1 MAQKHMIHFIDYWST
16 VLPYVCRA
24 HARAS
29 QARTGKAR
37 AYAPA
42 STLRLNM
49 LSKLPHAKLFCV
61 YSQLRIFT
69 LRRHVAADYFV
80 FQNVFQ
86 FALRFSLLRIS
97 NMRWHMAADKR
108 YQIRSAFSVV
118 VNLYY
123 AL

>member
-1 MAQKHMIHFIDYWST
+1 
-16 VLPYVCRA
+16 
-24 HARAS
+24 
-29 QARTGKAR
+29 
-37 AYAPA
+37 
-42 STLRLNM
+42 M